1 MKSMYTIHYA
11 FFSTKLGLRGASKE
25 VFAVIFSFWRTKLA
39 PVIIANSII
48 KLQTGYSD
56 SAIAAAKLLLEAKG
70 LISITP
76 VRGKP
81 SQYSVHL
88 PPSITQD
95 EWTGP
100 SFGGGRKQEANLTRN
115 KRGPD
120 SGFYNYKNKG
130 NNNGKRINP
139 VLFISDTSEFG
150 EDDL

>member
-1 MKSMYTIHYA
+1 MYTIHYA
-11 FFSTKLGLRGASKE
+11 FFSTKLGLRGAPKE

-39 PVIIANSII
+39 PVVIANSII

-76 VRGKP
+76 IRGKP
-81 SQYSVHL
+81 SQYSVNL
-88 PPSITQD
+88 PPTITQD
-95 EWTGP
+95 EWIGP
-100 SFGGGRKQEANLTRN
+100 GFGGVQKQEANPPRN

-120 SGFYNYKNKG
+120 FGFYNNINKG
-130 NNNGKRINP
+130 YNNGKRINP